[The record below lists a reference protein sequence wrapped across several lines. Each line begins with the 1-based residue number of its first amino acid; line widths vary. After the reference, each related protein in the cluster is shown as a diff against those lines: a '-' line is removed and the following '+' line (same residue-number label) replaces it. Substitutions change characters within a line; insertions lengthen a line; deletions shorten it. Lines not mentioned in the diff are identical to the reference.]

1 MDSNDKISE
10 LISQYSAESLP
21 EDVRDII
28 PDFFMESI
36 HISEQIESVGR
47 FDYVS
52 ESVNEEGMGLSVCL
66 HNHSNHSHNFSTH
79 SYNWFEFFFRSDLLF
94 GSTVETNGDGE
105 EVDGLPAL
113 RNVLNNLD
121 DIPENLVQCEQVFDD
136 YFRDGCGCNRK
147 CHEKFPKF
155 MAFEAHL
162 DALDADQYCPDHINH
177 QHLLLLG
184 AMNAL
189 VQNHPTTIAKGLH
202 TISRSLY
209 SDSNIKSRLY
219 SSFS

>member
-1 MDSNDKISE
+1 MSKTLFRTFSWSHCRCRNRSRVSADMNMFPNRSQKKVCIFGLKSSDLYLVNYKIE
-10 LISQYSAESLP
+10 LLYGSGGEP
-21 EDVRDII
+21 VTEVEGI
-28 PDFFMESI
+28 PD
-36 HISEQIESVGR
+36 
-47 FDYVS
+47 
-52 ESVNEEGMGLSVCL
+52 
-66 HNHSNHSHNFSTH
+66 
-79 SYNWFEFFFRSDLLF
+79 
-94 GSTVETNGDGE
+94 
-105 EVDGLPAL
+105 L
-113 RNVLNNLD
+113 RNILSNLD

-189 VQNHPTTIAKGLH
+189 VQNHPTTIAKGLS
-202 TISRSLY
+202 TIAIILSLIIRSIL
-209 SDSNIKSRLY
+209 RT
-219 SSFS
+219 